1 MQLLALL
8 TVAAAAAAAP
18 VLVDQR
24 QDGDLN
30 FQADVKNVVLIVA
43 LPQQK
48 APASL
53 GLQDLG
59 LYLNGLTKSADGK
72 VQERGAVRVLE
83 AFVEPPTPYRVEIGG
98 ERAGGEGRTVTIAG
112 RRAAVEAEAA
122 AAGDDELKLLG
133 ATEQC
138 GPGRRRDPA
147 SLACRDDPAPPAP
160 PAAAAAAE
168 EPQQPTQNELDIKSE
183 KLPESV

>member
-48 APASL
+48 APA

-59 LYLNGLTKSADGK
+59 LYLSGLTKSADGK

-112 RRAAVEAEAA
+112 RHAAVEAEAA
-122 AAGDDELKLLG
+122 AAGEDELKLLG

-147 SLACRDDPAPPAP
+147 SLACRDDPAPPVAS
-160 PAAAAAAE
+160 AAAE
-168 EPQQPTQNELDIKSE
+168 VPQQSSQNELDIKSE